1 MNFLR
6 QDFQLCREVDKTQTT
21 LIRAVEKQ
29 GFHSHNSVKSGP
41 LKLFIQHGT
50 EGAREKLRGYKS
62 GYNVTT
68 KEDL

>member
-1 MNFLR
+1 MDFLR
-6 QDFQLCREVDKTQTT
+6 QDFRLCRKVNKTQTT
-21 LIRAVEKQ
+21 LNRASEKPC
-29 GFHSHNSVKSGP
+29 FHSHNTLKNGP
-41 LKLFIQHGT
+41 EKLFIQHGT